1 MATLP
6 TQSKSF
12 PAGNRWGVLNGSADT
27 ELSFGRLVHAA
38 VTAGHDRGWRQSI
51 ASDMA
56 AQWELLWKTS
66 ALRAAVSQ
74 QNTPCGHWRPPL
86 ARLFPTKRLLQMDPS
101 ERRALSYH
109 LGITLAVAWARK
121 ALRIPWLLH
130 LDVYRE
136 QLDVNFQP
144 GDSRPDLVGRHADGS
159 WVVFEAKGRSSAPNK
174 YAEMRAKDQSRRVVD
189 IGGGVPSGC
198 IAFFSYFSVDRS
210 AVGRRKPKVVHL
222 RAIDPEPGGGS
233 EDEISLPLLTTD
245 RFFQIYY
252 APWQKLVANSNLI
265 LQEGPF
271 TWRRLEDLD
280 FRVGM
285 LTRVALALEQGHFA
299 DVPGIVEGLSASNG
313 LSEQFPDWAGDG
325 LVIEPGESWQ
335 RPQATES

>member
-6 TQSKSF
+6 TQTKSF
-12 PAGNRWGVLNGSADT
+12 PPGNRWGISDGTSDT
-27 ELSFGRLVHAA
+27 ELSFSRLVHAA
-38 VTAGHDRGWRQSI
+38 VTAGHDRGWRQAI
-51 ASDMA
+51 AADMA

-74 QNTPCGHWRPPL
+74 QNTPRGHWRPAL
-86 ARLFPTKRLLQMDPS
+86 ARLFPTKRFLQMDPS

-121 ALRIPWLLH
+121 TLRIPWLLH

-136 QLDVNFQP
+136 QLDANFQP

-159 WVVFEAKGRSSAPNK
+159 WAVFEAKGRSSAPSQD
-174 YAEMRAKDQSRRVVD
+174 AETKAKNQSNRVID
-189 IGGGVPSGC
+189 IGGVVPSGC
-198 IAFFSYFSVDRS
+198 FAFFSYFSVDRI

-222 RAIDPEPGGGS
+222 RAIDPKPGGGS

-245 RFFQIYY
+245 KFFQIYY
-252 APWQKLVANSNLI
+252 APWQKLVANSNLTQ
-265 LQEGPF
+265 QEGPF

-285 LTRVALALEQGHFA
+285 LTRVALALEQEHFA
-299 DVPGIVEGLSASNG
+299 DVPEIIQGLTSTDG

-325 LVIEPGESWQ
+325 LVIQPGESWQ
-335 RPQATES
+335 SQQAAE

>member
-1 MATLP
+1 MAKLP
-6 TQSKSF
+6 TQTKSF
-12 PAGNRWGVLNGSADT
+12 PPGNRWGISDGSVDT

-38 VTAGHDRGWRQSI
+38 VTAGHDRGWRQTI
-51 ASDMA
+51 AADKA
-56 AQWELLWKTS
+56 AQWELMWKTS

-74 QNTPCGHWRPPL
+74 QNTPRGHWRAPL
-86 ARLFPTKRLLQMDPS
+86 ARLFPTNRFLQMDPS

-159 WVVFEAKGRSSAPNK
+159 WAVFEAKGRSSAPNQD
-174 YAEMRAKDQSRRVVD
+174 AETKAKNQSQRVINV
-189 IGGGVPSGC
+189 GGVVPSGC
-198 IAFFSYFSVDRS
+198 FAFFSYFAVDRS

-222 RAIDPEPGGGS
+222 RAIDPKPEGGS
-233 EDEISLPLLTTD
+233 EDEISLPMLTTD
-245 RFFQIYY
+245 KFFQIYY
-252 APWQKLVANSNLI
+252 APWRRLLGDDNHTEH
-265 LQEGPF
+265 EGGF
-271 TWRRLEDLD
+271 VWRRLEDLD

-285 LTRVALALEQGHFA
+285 LERVGQALELQQYA
-299 DVPGIVEGLSASNG
+299 DLPGIIQGVSASAG
-313 LSEQFPDWAGDG
+313 LTQQFPDWAGDG
-325 LVIEPGESWQ
+325 LVIEPGDSWQ
-335 RPQATES
+335 IQQPTE